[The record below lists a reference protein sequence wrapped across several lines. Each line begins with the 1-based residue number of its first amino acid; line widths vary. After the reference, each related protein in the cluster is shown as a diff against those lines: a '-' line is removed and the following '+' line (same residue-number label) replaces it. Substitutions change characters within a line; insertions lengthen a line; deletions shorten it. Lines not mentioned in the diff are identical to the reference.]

1 MYVHMYR
8 ILILRE
14 ALCSI
19 SWQGFMDVQSVFCQ
33 ILCMI
38 NLHCHMIDMYTH
50 THTRTHTHTHTQA
63 HQHAWTCMQTHSLFS
78 THSHTHAQHVCIS
91 ECAFVLTCTMCMN
104 THAWTIHEYIH
115 VTQSCTSRSS
125 FLPYTLFPPL
135 LISPLSP
142 PFSLPSL
149 LSHLPSLSSPI
160 HLPSS
165 LYPHPSPLPFSP
177 PFCLLSSPFG
187 ST

>member
-1 MYVHMYR
+1 MCNRYFAR
-8 ILILRE
+8 SCR
-14 ALCSI
+14 
-19 SWQGFMDVQSVFCQ
+19 

-63 HQHAWTCMQTHSLFS
+63 HQRASTCMQTHSHFTF
-78 THSHTHAQHVCIS
+78 THTAQHVCIS
-91 ECAFVLTCTMCMN
+91 ECAFVLTCTICMN

-149 LSHLPSLSSPI
+149 LSSLPSLSPPFSFLSYSPPLFPLPSSLSSPI
-160 HLPSS
+160 L
-165 LYPHPSPLPFSP
+165 SPLLSPVFPFWIFP
-177 PFCLLSSPFG
+177 
-187 ST
+187 

>member
-1 MYVHMYR
+1 MCNRYFAR
-8 ILILRE
+8 SCR
-14 ALCSI
+14 
-19 SWQGFMDVQSVFCQ
+19 

-50 THTRTHTHTHTQA
+50 EHTHIHTQA

-115 VTQSCTSRSS
+115 VTRFAPAGPHFFHIHSS
-125 FLPYTLFPPL
+125 LLSSYHLSPLPSLFPPFL
-135 LISPLSP
+135 FP

-149 LSHLPSLSSPI
+149 LSPLPSLSSPI

>member
-1 MYVHMYR
+1 MYR

-19 SWQGFMDVQSVFCQ
+19 SWQGSWMCNRYFARSCR

-50 THTRTHTHTHTQA
+50 THEHTHIHTQA

-78 THSHTHAQHVCIS
+78 THSHTHAQRVCIS
-91 ECAFVLTCTMCMN
+91 ECAFVLICTMCMN

-135 LISPLSP
+135 LISQLSP

-149 LSHLPSLSSPI
+149 LSSYPSLSPPFSFLSYSPPLIPLPSSLSSP
-160 HLPSS
+160 L
-165 LYPHPSPLPFSP
+165 LSPL
-177 PFCLLSSPFG
+177 LSPFG